1 MCRQACFAEGPAA
14 DKQIFCPSLRPMHAE
29 SSYRLGPRNGILNL
43 PPLQFQAYHFQAFIA
58 TYGGMFIP
66 RRKYQRAIGWKIFI
80 AFLSAGGCAL

>member
-1 MCRQACFAEGPAA
+1 
-14 DKQIFCPSLRPMHAE
+14 MHE
-29 SSYRLGPRNGILNL
+29 SSYRLGPQNGILNL

-80 AFLSAGGCAL
+80 AFLSDGGCAL